1 MNRKS
6 TVLAVFL
13 RLVTGAT
20 LTVFAAV
27 VLGSCVSGSSSSVL
41 PVDGAPNDAERGAS
55 SIRPDSPGLVI
66 EVTRVSDGDSLR
78 ATSSEGD
85 LEIRLLGINAP
96 ESNECFGS
104 ESSDQLTTLVDD
116 STVTLH
122 PWPGERD
129 QFGRQL
135 GFLVAG
141 ETFVNLAL
149 VESGHVLARA
159 QSDHGFE
166 LEFED
171 AETSAAADELGLWA
185 PDACGDPVDAE
196 LMFSEVFENAPGDD
210 RQNPNGEY
218 VIITNEGDVD
228 IDLEGWTLRDES
240 TRHRF
245 TFPSLTVGPNAEVQV
260 RTGCGD
266 DDLEAAP
273 MQVFW
278 CDPEPP
284 VWNNG
289 GDTAFLLY
297 PTGAIADKF
306 VIRG

>member
-1 MNRKS
+1 MEKS
-6 TVLAVFL
+6 TVLGVS
-13 RLVTGAT
+13 RPLVTGAT
-20 LTVFAAV
+20 LVVFAAV
-27 VLGSCVSGSSSSVL
+27 VLGGCISGSSSSVL
-41 PVDGAPNDAERGAS
+41 PIDDAPEDAERAAS
-55 SIRPDSPGLVI
+55 SSLPDSPGLAI
-66 EVTRVSDGDSLR
+66 EVTRVTDGDSLR

-104 ESSDQLTTLVDD
+104 ESSDRLAALLDD
-116 STVTLH
+116 SMITLH

-129 QFGRQL
+129 EFGRQL

-141 ETFVNLAL
+141 ETLVNLAL

-159 QSDHGFE
+159 QSNHGFE
-166 LEFED
+166 REFEE

-196 LMFSEVFENAPGDD
+196 VVFSEVFENAPGDD

-218 VIITNEGDVD
+218 VILTNEGDAD

-245 TFPSLTVGPNAEVQV
+245 TFPSLTVAPNADVQV

-278 CDPEPP
+278 CDPRPP
-284 VWNNG
+284 VWNND
-289 GDTAFLLY
+289 GDTAFLLD